1 MDTCFTDTVL
11 AAGHWIGAH
20 PYAALI
26 GALVL
31 VVSSRVFFGRSSYV
45 ALLQDLR
52 NGVKVTEYDVVI
64 IGGGTAGCVLAGR
77 LSENPA
83 ITVCLLETGESSL
96 SLSLSRMPSA
106 YSQLYGSEYI
116 YNLETTGQ
124 AYAADRERYWPRGK
138 MLGGCSSVN
147 AQIFH
152 TASPSDFDEW
162 ARTGLDGAD
171 KWSYVNLRKYFLRF
185 EKFSR
190 STANPGVN
198 SDLHGSGGPVQ
209 TGFFGYFSKIGA
221 IFIEACYNAGIPFQP
236 DFNTPEGTMG
246 VGRFMTYIDAK
257 GTRVSTQSAYLTP
270 EVLKRKNLSVLTHAS
285 VTKIILESTSGS
297 TCAKAVEVSPDQGT
311 LKLQIKARKEVILCA
326 GAIHTPQILMLS
338 GIGPA
343 DQLKAH
349 DIPVVVDLPGV
360 GAHLMDHAT
369 VDVALQETNGHSL
382 FFFQQKTWLQTV
394 KFAAALV
401 QYLLTGK
408 GPFST
413 NWMEAGAFVRSSDPT
428 LFPPEAFPV
437 QVEDRTSGANAPDL
451 ELTITPTGYL
461 EHGRVVLPDALGL
474 HIVLLRSVLLC
485 AFQPAVSLGNF
496 GSPKSLG
503 SVKLRSANPF
513 DSPLLDP
520 NYLSS
525 ANDLNILLRGMKLL
539 NRVAG
544 TSPLADII
552 GDQAA
557 RDPKFGPLNWATASD
572 DTLASYIRE
581 NLESLYHPTSTARMA
596 LLEAGGVVDA
606 ELLVH
611 GVKNLRVV
619 DASIFPTIPSG
630 HTSAPTIAVAE
641 IAAEMIQD
649 AHS

>member
-1 MDTCFTDTVL
+1 MPPCLTDAVL
-11 AAGHWIGAH
+11 TAGHCISAH

-26 GALVL
+26 SALVL
-31 VVSSRVFFGRSSYV
+31 IVSSRVFFGRFSYV

-64 IGGGTAGCVLAGR
+64 VGGGTAGCVLAAR
-77 LSENPA
+77 LSENPST
-83 ITVCLLETGESSL
+83 TVCLLEAGESSL
-96 SLSLSRMPSA
+96 SLPLSRMPSA
-106 YSQLYGSEYI
+106 YSQLYGSDYI
-116 YNLETTGQ
+116 YNFQTTAQ
-124 AYAADRERYWPRGK
+124 PYAADRERYWPRGK

-152 TASPSDFDEW
+152 TASPSDYDEW

-171 KWSYVNLRKYFLRF
+171 KWLYANFRKYFLRF
-185 EKFSR
+185 EKFSGSR
-190 STANPGVN
+190 ANPGVN
-198 SDLHGSGGPVQ
+198 SFLHGSGGPVQ

-311 LKLQIKARKEVILCA
+311 IRLQIKARKEVILCA

-343 DQLKAH
+343 DQLKTH
-349 DIPVVVDLPGV
+349 DISVVVDLPGV

-369 VDVALQETNGHSL
+369 VDVALQETSGHSL
-382 FFFQQKTWLQTV
+382 FFFQHKTLVQTV

-413 NWMEAGAFVRSSDPT
+413 NWMEAGAFVRSFDPT

-437 QVEDRTSGANAPDL
+437 QVEDCTSGDNAPDL

-461 EHGRVVLPDALGL
+461 DHGRVMLPDALGL
-474 HIVLLRSVLLC
+474 HIVLLR
-485 AFQPAVSLGNF
+485 
-496 GSPKSLG
+496 PKSLG
-503 SVKLRSANPF
+503 SVKLHSANPF
-513 DSPLLDP
+513 DSPIIDP

-525 ANDLNILLRGMKLL
+525 TNDLNIFLRGMKLL
-539 NRVAG
+539 NRVAS

-552 GDQAA
+552 GDQAT
-557 RDPKFGPLNWATASD
+557 RDPKFGPSNWATASD
-572 DTLASYIRE
+572 DTLASHIRE

-596 LLEAGGVVDA
+596 PREVGGVVDA

-641 IAAEMIQD
+641 MAADMIQH
-649 AHS
+649 AHW